1 MIFFVEN
8 ETGAKFSFDIEEV
21 ARAVAEE
28 VLRNESI
35 PFEVSIDMTVTD
47 NEAIREINRE
57 NRGIDAP
64 TDVLSFPS
72 FSFEK
77 PADFESIDL
86 NMAGIVDKDTDTIWL
101 GDIILNGTK
110 VKTQAEE
117 YGHSEKREFAFLT
130 AHSILHL
137 CGYDHENEEDA
148 RVMEEKQEKALNALS
163 ITRDTV

>member
-72 FSFEK
+72 FSWSY
-77 PADFESIDL
+77 P
-86 NMAGIVDKDTDTIWL
+86 
-101 GDIILNGTK
+101 
-110 VKTQAEE
+110 Q
-117 YGHSEKREFAFLT
+117 R
-130 AHSILHL
+130 
-137 CGYDHENEEDA
+137 
-148 RVMEEKQEKALNALS
+148 
-163 ITRDTV
+163 

>member
-57 NRGIDAP
+57 NRGIDVP
-64 TDVLSFPS
+64 TDVLSFPA

-77 PADFESIDL
+77 PADT
-86 NMAGIVDKDTDTIWL
+86 VWL